1 MDRLLQYYE
10 RELGTLGAHNQA
22 FARRYPAIAGA
33 LGMAGGDPDDPHL
46 MRMLQAYAMFNART
60 AKRLDDGYGQLT
72 DTLLEVNFPHYL
84 RPFPSCSIARVDSD
98 GHADAGLAVIPRGTM
113 LHAQEQQGV
122 ACKFTTTQDVT
133 VAPLR
138 LFDVRYQATLAA
150 PPVLGLPSE
159 SGAAISIGIEA
170 SGTAV
175 ALTSLALPA
184 LRLFI
189 DAEAAL
195 SATLR
200 DTLFLRVRSACIEIG
215 DGSDIGRWQMLAHV
229 PLGPAGFTVDE
240 ALIPFPASSHP
251 AYRLLAEYFAF
262 PDKFNFIELD
272 LSAVQSLLPDD
283 CRRCTVHLLLGD
295 MHADSPVARILR
307 SLSSRHLLTGC
318 TPVVNLFSQAA
329 NPVRLTHTSADY
341 PLLPSVRQAHAYDI
355 YSVDSVRVLSETGQ
369 SVSLDTYHPFY
380 SMRHGQAGG
389 RLGRYWVTR
398 RDEAMA
404 LSHPGYDMRIA
415 FVDSSMQPLHETVQ
429 TVSVGLTCSN
439 RDLPTRMAYGA
450 AGGDLRHE
458 GPASSLPVRLLRKP
472 TAPCRFASGSPAR
485 WRLLAQLSLN
495 HQSLGQQGL
504 PVFQQILELYNLQG
518 SASAAR
524 QIAGMVGLRHRPAS
538 TWVADETGGS
548 LVFGIEVLLTLDEEA
563 FVGSGLHAFAQVI
576 EHFLGLYVH
585 LASYTRLI
593 VLSHQTGKELLC
605 CLPRN
610 GSQTLA

>member
-33 LGMAGGDPDDPHL
+33 LGMAGGEPGDPQL
-46 MRMLQAYAMFNART
+46 ARMLQAYAMFNART
-60 AKRLDDGYGQLT
+60 AKRLDDAFGHLT
-72 DTLLEVNFPHYL
+72 DTLLEINFPHYL
-84 RPFPSCSIARVDSD
+84 RPFPSCSIAHVDSD
-98 GHADAGLAVIPRGTM
+98 GHVDAGLAVIPRGTI

-122 ACKFTTTQDVT
+122 ACKFTTVQDVT

-138 LFDVRYQATLAA
+138 LSDVRYQATLAV
-150 PPVLGLPSE
+150 PPALRLPDE
-159 SGAAISIGIEA
+159 IGAAISIGIELT
-170 SGTAV
+170 GTAV
-175 ALTSLALPA
+175 ALTSLAVPA

-195 SATLR
+195 CATLR
-200 DTLFLRVRSACIEIG
+200 DALFLRVCSACIEIG
-215 DGSDIGRWQMLAHV
+215 DGREAGRWQMLAHV
-229 PLGPAGFTVDE
+229 PLRPAGFAADE
-240 ALIPFPASSHP
+240 ALIPFPANSHP

-283 CRRCTVHLLLGD
+283 CRRCTVHLLLAD
-295 MHADSPVARILR
+295 VHADSPVARILR
-307 SLSSRHLLTGC
+307 SLSTRHLLTGC

-341 PLLPSVRQAHAYDI
+341 PLLPSVRQVHGYDI

-369 SVSLDTYHPFY
+369 GVSLDTYHPFY
-380 SMRHGQAGG
+380 SMRHGEAGG
-389 RLGRYWVTR
+389 RMGRYWVTR
-398 RDEAMA
+398 RDEAMT

-415 FVDSSMQPLHETVQ
+415 FVDSSMQPLRDAMQ

-450 AGGDLRHE
+450 PGGDLRHQ

-472 TAPCRFASGSPAR
+472 TAPCRFASGAPAR

-504 PVFQQILELYNLQG
+504 PVFKQILELYNLQG
-518 SASAAR
+518 SASTAR
-524 QIAGMVGLRHRPAS
+524 QIAGIVGLRHRPAS
-538 TWVADETGGS
+538 TWLPDETGGS
-548 LVFGIEVLLTLDEEA
+548 LVFGIEVLMTLDEAA

-585 LASYTRLI
+585 LATYTRLI

-610 GSQTLA
+610 GSQTLV